1 MAGVGAAITSQV
13 MDGLFPQWHHMP
25 MPDRAPTPLPDA
37 ASFAGQLR
45 RFRTARRLSQLDLAL
60 TCGISARHLSFLE
73 TGRANPSREM
83 VLQLAEGLLLPLTA
97 QNALLQAAGF
107 AAVYPTSPLTSE
119 ALGPFRQI
127 LSEMMARH
135 APWPS
140 LLCDRHWNVLEAS
153 PVATALLAGLQAGES
168 AGDTNL
174 IRLLTSEAAASGV
187 IVNLAEM
194 ISEMQSRIQLEALEA
209 ADDPVLAG
217 LAARLQAAAHRYP
230 LSHTQPRR
238 SPIVPLTLA
247 SPSGELRFLSTI
259 AHFGTSEDVTIR
271 DLRLELLFPADD
283 ATRIA
288 VTALAADLSL

>member
-1 MAGVGAAITSQV
+1 
-13 MDGLFPQWHHMP
+13 
-25 MPDRAPTPLPDA
+25 
-37 ASFAGQLR
+37 
-45 RFRTARRLSQLDLAL
+45 
-60 TCGISARHLSFLE
+60 
-73 TGRANPSREM
+73 
-83 VLQLAEGLLLPLTA
+83 
-97 QNALLQAAGF
+97 
-107 AAVYPTSPLTSE
+107 
-119 ALGPFRQI
+119 
-127 LSEMMARH
+127 MMARL

-153 PVATALLAGLQAGES
+153 PVAAALLAGLQAGES

-174 IRLLTSEAAASGV
+174 IRLLTSGAAASGV

-230 LSHTQPRR
+230 VSHTQPRR

-288 VTALAADLSL
+288 VTALAANLSL

>member
-119 ALGPFRQI
+119 ALGPPC
-127 LSEMMARH
+127 S
-135 APWPS
+135 
-140 LLCDRHWNVLEAS
+140 
-153 PVATALLAGLQAGES
+153 ATGTGMFWKQ
-168 AGDTNL
+168 
-174 IRLLTSEAAASGV
+174 
-187 IVNLAEM
+187 
-194 ISEMQSRIQLEALEA
+194 
-209 ADDPVLAG
+209 
-217 LAARLQAAAHRYP
+217 ARLP
-230 LSHTQPRR
+230 LPCWPGFRPGKARAT
-238 SPIVPLTLA
+238 PI
-247 SPSGELRFLSTI
+247 
-259 AHFGTSEDVTIR
+259 
-271 DLRLELLFPADD
+271 
-283 ATRIA
+283 
-288 VTALAADLSL
+288 

>member
-1 MAGVGAAITSQV
+1 M
-13 MDGLFPQWHHMP
+13 
-25 MPDRAPTPLPDA
+25 
-37 ASFAGQLR
+37 
-45 RFRTARRLSQLDLAL
+45 
-60 TCGISARHLSFLE
+60 
-73 TGRANPSREM
+73 
-83 VLQLAEGLLLPLTA
+83 
-97 QNALLQAAGF
+97 
-107 AAVYPTSPLTSE
+107 
-119 ALGPFRQI
+119 
-127 LSEMMARH
+127 
-135 APWPS
+135 
-140 LLCDRHWNVLEAS
+140 
-153 PVATALLAGLQAGES
+153 LAGLQAGES

-288 VTALAADLSL
+288 VTALAANLSL